1 MSKQHS
7 VSRAEPAVRRGS
19 SLRAEDWV
27 DHANRLLIDENIR
40 GVQIATLCE
49 RLGVTKGSFYWH
61 FRSRRDLL
69 DAILQA
75 WRKRNTLNVMSRV
88 VSFVTPLRSI
98 RALLSLPRRPA
109 STTGARVEMSVRDW
123 ARRDRNTFRSLQEID
138 NIRLRGFEQ
147 LFRRQGF
154 RGNAAKARAYIAYTI
169 MMGDSI
175 LKDTIRDEVDT
186 ETFLATALSLLTATA
201 VVGEEGSIAKAPDNN
216 DTKETSALQ

>member
-1 MSKQHS
+1 MPRQRSAPRRDPS
-7 VSRAEPAVRRGS
+7 DRRGTQ
-19 SLRAEDWV
+19 LRAEDWI
-27 DHANRLLIDENIR
+27 DHANELLVDENIR
-40 GVQIATLCE
+40 GVQIATLCQ

-69 DAILQA
+69 DALLQA
-75 WRKRNTLNVMSRV
+75 WRKKNTLNVMNRV

-98 RALLSLPRRPA
+98 RALLSLPRRPVA
-109 STTGARVEMSVRDW
+109 SRGARVEMSVRDW

-138 NIRLRGFEQ
+138 IIRLRAFEQ

-154 RGNAAKARAYIAYTI
+154 TAKEAKSRAYIAYTI

-186 ETFLATALSLLTATA
+186 ETYLATALSLLTSARIG
-201 VVGEEGSIAKAPDNN
+201 GEAASASDTPD
-216 DTKETSALQ
+216 DSGVQETPALQ